1 MARKF
6 FKRKFRKNAKMGK
19 KGMRRKRRNQNVGRL
34 GNLTTMNNIESKQ
47 FTVSTTSLGHT
58 TINGSNASASAYLV
72 NDITHLPNYSTY
84 LQLFDRY
91 KIHRIKATFKW
102 VDTDD
107 SVKQLADYRTPQI
120 FMRYNYDSNAATG
133 TQAVDLK
140 NSKRVV
146 LTPEKQMVTYTWIPK
161 TVSPVYLS
169 SVATGYKQN
178 PPTWIDGTYTGVDHY
193 GLSYYIDYLP
203 VQTSIVI
210 DLELTVSFAHK
221 L

>member
-1 MARKF
+1 MPKKN
-6 FKRKFRKNAKMGK
+6 FKRKFRKNAKK
-19 KGMRRKRRNQNVGRL
+19 VMRRKPRKQNVGRL
-34 GNLTTMNNIESKQ
+34 GNISTMNNIESKS
-47 FTVSTTSLGHT
+47 FTVSTTKLGHV
-58 TINGSNASASAYLV
+58 TITGANGSASAYLV
-72 NDITHLPNYSTY
+72 NDITDLPNSSTY
-84 LQLFDRY
+84 LSLFDRY
-91 KIHRIKATFKW
+91 KIRRVKATFKW
-102 VDTDD
+102 VDSDD
-107 SVKQLADYRTPQI
+107 VNKPLGDYRTPQL

-140 NSKRVV
+140 NAKRVV

-178 PPTWIDGTYTGVDHY
+178 PSTWIDGTYTGVDHY

-203 VQTSIVI
+203 TNTQIVI